1 MSEKLT
7 NLSGFA
13 PSSKA
18 VSFNEEDTTV
28 LSVIEEEEHNSSKI
42 LAHLVMLNDGKRI
55 DIDKELYTLGK
66 SEQKADFAIDNKS
79 VSRAHLSI
87 IYKDGKFYAKD
98 LSSLNGSYLNNNKL
112 NPQEEVEIKNEDSIK
127 LADAEMKFYVD

>member
-1 MSEKLT
+1 
-7 NLSGFA
+7 
-13 PSSKA
+13 
-18 VSFNEEDTTV
+18 
-28 LSVIEEEEHNSSKI
+28 
-42 LAHLVMLNDGKRI
+42 MLNDGKRI